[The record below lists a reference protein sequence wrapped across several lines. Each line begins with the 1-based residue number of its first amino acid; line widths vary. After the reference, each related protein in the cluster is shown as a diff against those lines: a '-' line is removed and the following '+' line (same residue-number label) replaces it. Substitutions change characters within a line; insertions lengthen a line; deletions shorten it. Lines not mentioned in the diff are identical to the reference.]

1 MQTNQ
6 IVNIVN
12 FIRDVEPRSP
22 RDLVEPVREQIA
34 LMKRRGLRGTF
45 LLQYDALIDPVYTD
59 MLKELDPAQF
69 EFGVWFEI
77 VEPQCAAAGIPWTGR
92 FPWDW
97 HAHCGFSV
105 GYTKP
110 EREKLADVLFVKF
123 REVFGSYPRVFGSWF
138 FDSHTVRYLS
148 DKYGL
153 DALCN
158 CKEQYGTDGY
168 TLWGGFYGQAYY
180 PSRTN
185 VFMPAQTEAEKI
197 PAPLFRMLGSD
208 PVYQYDFGMS
218 AENGASKVQ
227 GVITL
232 EPVYNGRGGGV
243 PEWVDWFMKENYNGD
258 CLSFGYAQA
267 GQENS
272 FGWPGMKN
280 GIEYQFA
287 LFEKLAAEG
296 KITVEPIGETGR
308 RFKETWDSTP
318 PSAITAHTAF
328 DDPEKNSVWYS
339 TKDYRINLYAD
350 HGSFRVRD
358 LHVFDERVK
367 DPFEDRVCESND
379 AAYETLP
386 LADGNRHTGGGTVA
400 GVRITGRDG
409 KEIPAGP
416 MTFEDLGNGAARAG
430 YGAFSVLLK
439 EDGFAVES
447 DRDFRLIYRFG
458 KTDDH
463 FPALVER
470 TEKEL
475 LLTADGA
482 VYGLSLTAGRF
493 RSPVAAESEN
503 GRIECRIVRKEG
515 NE

>member
-12 FIRDVEPRSP
+12 FIRDVEPRGP
-22 RDLVEPVREQIA
+22 VDLVEPVREQIA

-77 VEPQCAAAGIPWTGR
+77 VEPQCKAAGIPWTGR

-110 EREKLADVLFVKF
+110 EREKLADVLFEKF

-185 VFMPAQTEAEKI
+185 VFMPAQTEEEKI

-308 RFKETWDSTP
+308 RFKETWIPRPPRPSPPIRPSTTRKRIRSGTP
-318 PSAITAHTAF
+318 RRTTGSTSTRITAPSASGT
-328 DDPEKNSVWYS
+328 S
-339 TKDYRINLYAD
+339 TSSTS
-350 HGSFRVRD
+350 G
-358 LHVFDERVK
+358 
-367 DPFEDRVCESND
+367 
-379 AAYETLP
+379 
-386 LADGNRHTGGGTVA
+386 
-400 GVRITGRDG
+400 
-409 KEIPAGP
+409 
-416 MTFEDLGNGAARAG
+416 
-430 YGAFSVLLK
+430 
-439 EDGFAVES
+439 
-447 DRDFRLIYRFG
+447 
-458 KTDDH
+458 
-463 FPALVER
+463 
-470 TEKEL
+470 
-475 LLTADGA
+475 
-482 VYGLSLTAGRF
+482 
-493 RSPVAAESEN
+493 
-503 GRIECRIVRKEG
+503 
-515 NE
+515 